1 MWAAVR
7 DEGPAIASWGV
18 SFFEEWLGSQ
28 QLEKGQREAEGNQE
42 KVGSWETKQERV
54 LGRRESSPAP

>member
-7 DEGPAIASWGV
+7 DEGPAIAFWGV